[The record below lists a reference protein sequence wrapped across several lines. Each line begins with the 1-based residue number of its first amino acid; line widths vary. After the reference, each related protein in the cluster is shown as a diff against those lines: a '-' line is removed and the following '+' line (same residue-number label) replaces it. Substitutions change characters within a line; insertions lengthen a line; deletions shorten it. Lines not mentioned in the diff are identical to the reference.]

1 MNYSWKK
8 KSGAHSGSQY
18 KRFRLTS
25 QRKLE
30 REQKI
35 GMKREGEEEGEG
47 EKETL
52 GRLRVTLMANVRFKF
67 RVSQNRK

>member
-8 KSGAHSGSQY
+8 TSGAHSGSQY
-18 KRFRLTS
+18 KRFRVTS

-35 GMKREGEEEGEG
+35 GMKREGEG
-47 EKETL
+47 EKETI